1 MFMKFTETG
10 STVSATV
17 APGWPMIPSGS
28 YGETSS
34 PAPKWLSS
42 VEYGMFIFEI
52 ILNVFIVF
60 LNVSVFLVLWRAT
73 RPEYKACFYIIMRTF
88 TCFVAVN
95 ALGTLATMMDRTA
108 DDFEEC
114 WYIKLILIVNMF
126 TCIASSIWLFY
137 AGLNRMMVL
146 VWPNKV
152 INAWGCWIVR
162 GTLTCAALLALAL
175 SVVYQKMCGVY
186 TRYDEATNTIQMM
199 ASDMAEPLTIAV
211 YVFPLSSIVFY
222 VVAYNN
228 LRKKR
233 LLVISD
239 KTKEIIDKAE
249 RRTLKIG
256 MLILVTYT
264 LSLLVHLCMLFAMEN
279 QTFNGLFNRIDEIV
293 SCAPQ
298 IALPMALLSCNRR
311 LILGAKSS
319 SSVFHSGT
327 VQDLYTKETTTNNE
341 KKSSMKSKT
350 STASNF

>member
-1 MFMKFTETG
+1 MFMKFTESSSITPTY
-10 STVSATV
+10 S
-17 APGWPMIPSGS
+17 PGWPIIPSGG
-28 YGETSS
+28 YGGTTTV
-34 PAPKWLSS
+34 APKWLST
-42 VEYGMFIFEI
+42 VEYAMFIAEI

-60 LNVSVFLVLWRAT
+60 LNVSVFAILWRAT
-73 RPEYKACFYIIMRTF
+73 KPEYKACFYIIMRTF
-88 TCFVAVN
+88 TCFVAAN
-95 ALGTLATMMDRTA
+95 ALGSIVTMMDRTA
-108 DDFEEC
+108 EDFEEC
-114 WYIKLILIVNMF
+114 WYIQVILIINMF

-162 GTLTCAALLALAL
+162 GTLTCAALLALVL
-175 SVVYQKMCGVY
+175 SIVYQKMCGVY
-186 TRYDEATNTIQMM
+186 TRYDAATNTIQMM

-228 LRKKR
+228 LREKR
-233 LLVISD
+233 LLVTSD
-239 KTKEIIDKAE
+239 KTKAIIDKAE
-249 RRTLKIG
+249 RKTLKIG

-264 LSLLVHLCMLFAMEN
+264 ASLCVHLIMVFVLTNE
-279 QTFNGLFNRIDEIV
+279 TFGALFNRIDEIV

-298 IALPMALLSCNRR
+298 VALPMALLSCNRK
-311 LILGAKSS
+311 LIFNAKSS
-319 SSVFHSGT
+319 SSVSHSGT
-327 VQDLYTKETTTNNE
+327 VQDLYTRETITNE

>member
-1 MFMKFTETG
+1 MFMKFTES
-10 STVSATV
+10 STVTTSPIS
-17 APGWPMIPSGS
+17 PGWPAIPSGS
-28 YGETSS
+28 YGGSTV
-34 PAPKWLSS
+34 APKWLST
-42 VEYGMFIFEI
+42 VEYAMFIGEI

-60 LNVSVFLVLWRAT
+60 LNVSVFAVLWRAT
-73 RPEYKACFYIIMRTF
+73 KPEYKACFYIIMRTF
-88 TCFVAVN
+88 NCFVAVN
-95 ALGTLATMMDRTA
+95 ALGTLATMMDRKA
-108 DDFEEC
+108 EDFEEC
-114 WYIKLILIVNMF
+114 WYIKLIMIVNMF

-146 VWPNKV
+146 VWPHKV
-152 INAWGCWIVR
+152 INAFGCWIVR

-175 SVVYQKMCGVY
+175 SIVYQKLCGVY
-186 TRYDEATNTIQMM
+186 TRYDAATNTVQMM

-228 LRKKR
+228 LRQKR
-233 LLVISD
+233 LLVVSD
-239 KTKEIIDKAE
+239 KTKSIIDKAE

-264 LSLLVHLCMLFAMEN
+264 ASLIVHLFMVFVVTNE
-279 QTFNGLFNRIDEIV
+279 TFSALYNRIDEIV

-298 IALPMALLSCNRR
+298 VALPMALLSCNKK
-311 LILGAKSS
+311 LLFNAKSS
-319 SSVFHSGT
+319 SSVSQSGT
-327 VQDLYTKETTTNNE
+327 VQDLYTKETTTNE